1 MNTPREA
8 PAQHAREPGDRA
20 LLAALSLDDKVSLLT
35 GADNWRT
42 RALPA
47 IGLRAMVVSDGPAG
61 VRGVTMDE
69 RNPASSLPCPSAL
82 GATWDPALV
91 QALAA
96 ALGAEARSK
105 GVDVLLAPTI
115 NVMRTPL
122 GGRGFESFGED
133 PVLIARLAVAF
144 VRGLHQAGVAAAVKH
159 FVANDSETGRWTY
172 DARIAEHVLR
182 ELYLVPFEACVR
194 EADADL
200 VTTGYNKVNGV
211 TMTEHGP
218 LLGRIL
224 KLEWGFGGVALSDWH
239 AARSTV
245 ATALAGLDLAMP
257 GPDGPWGAKL
267 AAAVR
272 AGEMDEDV
280 VDGKVLRILRL
291 ARRVGALGGGQ
302 EGSPDDRTGRG
313 PALADPALLRRCAG
327 AAFTLLRNE
336 SGALPLDPGT
346 VRRLAVI
353 GPNAVNPVTQGGG
366 SATVPQAGVSTP
378 AVALTEALDGQ
389 ARVIVRPGCVTWTI
403 VPEPPRYA
411 LRDPA
416 TGEPGVRI
424 EFRAED
430 GTLISAE
437 HRGATM
443 FTWWDGLP
451 GGIGRGRG
459 SIVLRT
465 CYLAAQDGPHVIGAG
480 GVGRLTL
487 TVDGAVVAAGR
498 TGAPADPVEAMVR
511 PGEIRATASLAAGRE
526 TEIGVCLR
534 PDDWPQGPVAI
545 RLGLVPAPDEDA
557 LLRQAVDAAR
567 AADAAVVVVGS
578 SPAAESEG
586 FDRPGLAL
594 PGRQDE
600 LVRRVAAVNP
610 RTIVVVNAGMPVLMP
625 WADRVAAV
633 GYAWLPGQAM
643 GVALAEVLLGQAE
656 PAGRLPVTIPAA
668 EADCPVLHAAP
679 DAGRLEYREGLLVG
693 YRGYDRAGT
702 RPRFPFGHGLGYTT
716 WVYESAAARP
726 TPDGGLDVTVVLRNA
741 GPRTGREVVQAYL
754 EPPAD
759 DPGRPVRVLAAFTA
773 VTAAPGE
780 CAETR
785 LTVPAR
791 AFARYDEAAGTWR
804 RPPGEFT
811 VRVGRSSADLPL
823 HLRVRP

>member
-200 VTTGYNKVNGV
+200 VMTGYNKVNGV

-336 SGALPLDPGT
+336 GGALPLDSGT

-487 TVDGAVVAAGR
+487 TVDGAVAAAGR

-773 VTAAPGE
+773 ITAAPGE